1 MSEHTGGFHGRY
13 GLKYEPPPSI
23 LIVDDHD
30 VNIELM
36 TSIMD
41 LEGYK
46 TISSTDPN
54 EALRIA
60 EEHAPDIAV
69 LDVMMPG
76 MNGYELCRRLKA
88 GCKKRFFPVILVTG
102 LYQLEDK
109 TKGLEAG
116 AEEFFTKPFS
126 IKEIVYKIRSLL
138 DYKRVLDELEQAER
152 MILALAG
159 AVESKCRC
167 SMGHSER
174 VSSLSYEFARIIG
187 IDEAGAL
194 TIKKAAM
201 LHDIGKACQ
210 GFGAARGNACGDE
223 DGEIAKRHP
232 LSGAEFL
239 SRISSFKEVIPAI
252 RSHHERWDGAGVPE
266 GLSGD
271 GIPLGARVISIAD
284 SFDRIASKQPAGCLS
299 PAKEAIRAMK
309 VERSSGQWDSE
320 LLSRFLEVL
329 EERLESVEDMY
340 TRKP

>member
-1 MSEHTGGFHGRY
+1 MAEHTGGFHRQY
-13 GLKYEPPPSI
+13 RVKDTPPPSI

-36 TSIMD
+36 TSVMD
-41 LEGYK
+41 IEGYN

-60 EEHAPDIAV
+60 EELSPDIAV

-102 LYQLEDK
+102 LHQLEDK
-109 TKGLEAG
+109 AKGLEAG
-116 AEEFFTKPFS
+116 AAEFFTKPFS
-126 IKEIVYKIRSLL
+126 IKELVYKIRSLL
-138 DYKRVLDELEQAER
+138 EYKRVLNELEQAEE
-152 MILALAG
+152 MILALTS

-174 VSSLSYEFARIIG
+174 VSSLSYELARIIG
-187 IDEAGAL
+187 VDEAEAL
-194 TIKKAAM
+194 SIRKAAL
-201 LHDIGKACQ
+201 LHDIGKVCR
-210 GFGAARGNACGDE
+210 GLGTARGNACQDE
-223 DGEIAKRHP
+223 DGELAKRHP
-232 LSGAEFL
+232 AAGAEFL

-266 GLSGD
+266 GLRGE

-284 SFDRIASKQPAGCLS
+284 SFDRIASKQPAGCMS

-309 VERSSGQWDSE
+309 VENSSGQWDSE
-320 LLSRFLEVL
+320 LLSRFLEML
-329 EERLESVEDMY
+329 EGRVGSVEDMY